1 MPNLKTTKKIL
12 NKSFGHN
19 PSNKDIKTLKKMKLK
34 RSSPK
39 AAGLKSGAV
48 AARTGMEVYKAAA
61 PRTGMKKPKLKRK
74 SPKY

>member
-12 NKSFGHN
+12 NKSFGLN

-39 AAGLKSGAV
+39 AAGLKSGG
-48 AARTGMEVYKAAA
+48 AAATRTGMEVY
-61 PRTGMKKPKLKRK
+61 KKPKLKRK